1 MIMIPL
7 ENDKQTISNRFR
19 KADNFV
25 LIDDND
31 MRVLKNS
38 HKQSKSNEFFDF
50 FKTLN
55 VDTIYLKNIGLKTF
69 NKLYDMKI
77 DVYII
82 DEDKIS
88 NLGTANKTKLNL
100 ENIKDF
106 ATLGH

>member
-50 FKTLN
+50 FQTLN

-88 NLGTANKTKLNL
+88 NLVTANKTKLNL

>member
-88 NLGTANKTKLNL
+88 NLATANKTKLNL